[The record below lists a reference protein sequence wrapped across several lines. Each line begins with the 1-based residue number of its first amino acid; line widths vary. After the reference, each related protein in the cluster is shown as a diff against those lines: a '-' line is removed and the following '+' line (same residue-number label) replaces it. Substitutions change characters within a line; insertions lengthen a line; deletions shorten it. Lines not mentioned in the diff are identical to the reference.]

1 MINRHINNMK
11 QKFHYDSP
19 AIRRIVTL
27 AMQGEILSGSLE
39 NANIRSVGQQVDDY
53 NYDFSNN
60 NDGFNHQWQ

>member
-1 MINRHINNMK
+1 MK
-11 QKFHYDSP
+11 QRYSYVSP

-27 AMQGEILSGSLE
+27 VMQGEILSGSLE